1 MDLLHRIAHTDEKCL
16 RPPWASVLSTVSIT
30 VPLQAPVRV
39 DFTAT
44 VNTSQSITR
53 LLQIDLAHYMEHK
66 QRSGGESRL
75 ESMERKAE
83 VCVGQ
88 GNGAGN
94 ASKGVPALKL
104 FAVEPSHD
112 VRVDVVATPR
122 GGSGGDLAAASV
134 AGRSAPDSDS
144 SLESHDE

>member
-1 MDLLHRIAHTDEKCL
+1 MAHTDEMCL
-16 RPPWASVLSTVSIT
+16 RAPRASVLSTVSIT

-53 LLQIDLAHYMEHK
+53 ILQIDLAHYMEHK
-66 QRSGGESRL
+66 QRSGGDSRL

-122 GGSGGDLAAASV
+122 GAGGDLAAASA

-144 SLESHDE
+144 SLESYDP

>member
-1 MDLLHRIAHTDEKCL
+1 MAHTDEMCL
-16 RPPWASVLSTVSIT
+16 RAPRASVLSTVSIT

-104 FAVEPSHD
+104 IAVEPSHD

-122 GGSGGDLAAASV
+122 GAGGDLASASA

-144 SLESHDE
+144 SLESYDP

>member
-1 MDLLHRIAHTDEKCL
+1 MAHTDEMCL
-16 RPPWASVLSTVSIT
+16 RAPRASVLSTVSIT

-104 FAVEPSHD
+104 IAVEPSHD

-122 GGSGGDLAAASV
+122 GAGGDLASASA

-144 SLESHDE
+144 SLES

>member
-1 MDLLHRIAHTDEKCL
+1 MAHTDEMCL
-16 RPPWASVLSTVSIT
+16 RAPRASVLSTVSIT

-44 VNTSQSITR
+44 VNTSQSTTR

-104 FAVEPSHD
+104 IAVEPSHD
-112 VRVDVVATPR
+112 VRVDVVATSTPR
-122 GGSGGDLAAASV
+122 GAGGDLAAASA

-144 SLESHDE
+144 SLESYDP

>member
-1 MDLLHRIAHTDEKCL
+1 MICSIIWLSMAHTDEMCL
-16 RPPWASVLSTVSIT
+16 RAPRASVLSTVSIT

-44 VNTSQSITR
+44 VNTSQSTTR

-104 FAVEPSHD
+104 IAVEPSHD

-122 GGSGGDLAAASV
+122 GAGGDLAAASA

-144 SLESHDE
+144 SLES

>member
-1 MDLLHRIAHTDEKCL
+1 MAHTDMCL
-16 RPPWASVLSTVSIT
+16 RAPLASVLSTVSIT

-44 VNTSQSITR
+44 VNTSQSTTR

-122 GGSGGDLAAASV
+122 GAGGDLAAASA
-134 AGRSAPDSDS
+134 AGRSAPHSDS
-144 SLESHDE
+144 SLESYDP

>member
-1 MDLLHRIAHTDEKCL
+1 MAHTDEMCL
-16 RPPWASVLSTVSIT
+16 RAPRASVLSTVSIT

-44 VNTSQSITR
+44 VNTSQSTTR

-104 FAVEPSHD
+104 IAVEPSHD

-122 GGSGGDLAAASV
+122 GAGGDLAAASA

-144 SLESHDE
+144 SLES

>member
-1 MDLLHRIAHTDEKCL
+1 MAHTDEMCL
-16 RPPWASVLSTVSIT
+16 RAPRASVLSTVSIT

-44 VNTSQSITR
+44 VNTSQSTTR

-104 FAVEPSHD
+104 IAVEPSHD
-112 VRVDVVATPR
+112 VRFDVVATPR
-122 GGSGGDLAAASV
+122 GAGGDLAAASA

-144 SLESHDE
+144 SLES

>member
-1 MDLLHRIAHTDEKCL
+1 MAHTDEMCL
-16 RPPWASVLSTVSIT
+16 RAPRASVLSTVSIT

-44 VNTSQSITR
+44 VNTSQSTTR

-104 FAVEPSHD
+104 IAVEPSHD

-122 GGSGGDLAAASV
+122 GAGGDLASASA

-144 SLESHDE
+144 SLESYDP

>member
-1 MDLLHRIAHTDEKCL
+1 MAHTDEMCL
-16 RPPWASVLSTVSIT
+16 RAPRASVLSTVSIT

-44 VNTSQSITR
+44 VNTSQSTTR

-122 GGSGGDLAAASV
+122 GAGGDLAAASA

-144 SLESHDE
+144 SLESYDP

>member
-1 MDLLHRIAHTDEKCL
+1 MAHADMCL
-16 RPPWASVLSTVSIT
+16 RAPLASVLSTVSIT

-44 VNTSQSITR
+44 VNTSQSTTR

-104 FAVEPSHD
+104 IAVEPSHD

-122 GGSGGDLAAASV
+122 GAGGDLAAASA

-144 SLESHDE
+144 SLESYDP

>member
-1 MDLLHRIAHTDEKCL
+1 MCLLAPR
-16 RPPWASVLSTVSIT
+16 ASVLSTVSIT

-44 VNTSQSITR
+44 VNTSQSTTR

-104 FAVEPSHD
+104 IAVEPSHD
-112 VRVDVVATPR
+112 VRFDVVATPR
-122 GGSGGDLAAASV
+122 GAGGDLAAASA

-144 SLESHDE
+144 SLESYDP

>member
-1 MDLLHRIAHTDEKCL
+1 MAHTDEMCL
-16 RPPWASVLSTVSIT
+16 LAPRASVLSTVSIT

-44 VNTSQSITR
+44 VNTSQSTTR

-122 GGSGGDLAAASV
+122 GAGGDLAAASA
-134 AGRSAPDSDS
+134 AGRSGPDSDS
-144 SLESHDE
+144 SLESYDP

>member
-1 MDLLHRIAHTDEKCL
+1 MAHTDEMCL
-16 RPPWASVLSTVSIT
+16 LAPRASVLSTVSIT

-75 ESMERKAE
+75 ESTERKAE

-122 GGSGGDLAAASV
+122 GAGGDLAAASA

-144 SLESHDE
+144 SSESYDP